1 MRVEPLPLTLE
12 EQIMELLRTH
22 DGMTVRSLIVSI
34 YGNIDYNEFKSKRNI
49 VNKIMNRLIDDDKV
63 QIVNILNHGA
73 FVYDLR
79 RNNNGQDA

>member
-22 DGMTVRSLIVSI
+22 DGMTVRSLVMAI

-49 VNKIMNRLIDDDKV
+49 INKIMNRLIDDEKV
-63 QIVNILNHGA
+63 QLVNILNHGA

-79 RNNNGQDA
+79 RDKDGQDA

>member
-1 MRVEPLPLTLE
+1 
-12 EQIMELLRTH
+12 MELLRTH

>member
-1 MRVEPLPLTLE
+1 
-12 EQIMELLRTH
+12 MELLRTH

-34 YGNIDYNEFKSKRNI
+34 YGDVDYNEFKSKRNI
-49 VNKIMNRLIDDDKV
+49 INKIMNRLIDDEKV

-79 RNNNGQDA
+79 RRDSDGQDA